1 MGAIGSEAEGCAGE
15 SILFVKS
22 QSGVARSSVQNPAF
36 EHVIDDAQPTGLTS
50 LRISKV
56 EPHGLLLVAL
66 KRARTCNLADRPQN
80 SGMTAFFRQG
90 RAIVAVILGM
100 IGAGATAFP
109 SGAAEV

>member
-22 QSGVARSSVQNPAF
+22 QSGVTRSSVQNPAF

-50 LRISKV
+50 PRISRV
-56 EPHGLLLVAL
+56 EPHEILLVAP
-66 KRARTCNLADRPQN
+66 KRACTCNLGDRPQN

-90 RAIVAVILGM
+90 RAIVVGILGL
-100 IGAGATAFP
+100 IGAGA
-109 SGAAEV
+109 